1 MFTQNRRGRLFEGKT
16 ISSQAGLNT
25 VSGLLTR
32 LSMSVHDFVTKYT
45 NLLSQTNKQQVATSL
60 RPRNG

>member
-25 VSGLLTR
+25 ARSAHQL
-32 LSMSVHDFVTKYT
+32 MSVCDLVTEEHKR
-45 NLLSQTNKQQVATSL
+45 A
-60 RPRNG
+60 